1 MMASRICCI
10 YTRGR
15 ELRYVR
21 EDISTKGK
29 RHLPLELYRV
39 PCGPRRG
46 RDDRQPSQ
54 TASLESTAHN
64 WPIAGSAN
72 GKERKNNSTLKAFN
86 LFPTQAAIIRS

>member
-39 PCGPRRG
+39 LCERRQG
-46 RDDRQPSQ
+46 RDDQRPSR
-54 TASLESTAHN
+54 TADPESIAHN
-64 WPIAGSAN
+64 WPTVESVN
-72 GKERKNNSTLKAFN
+72 QLNKKRDNFLVLTNTTTTSSFSN
-86 LFPTQAAIIRS
+86 